1 MNTRR
6 PLDNSKAPAALS
18 VSLNDDKSFFS
29 VGLEDG
35 FRIYNARTCDA
46 VASQVDLNGGIGSAE
61 MVDRTNFLALVGGG
75 KQPKF
80 PQNKVIIWDD
90 RKKTKVLTLEFRA
103 AIQRVRISRTHIV
116 VVLLNSVN
124 LYKFSTT
131 PEKLGAFETTNNPFG
146 LCCLGKRLL
155 CFPGRT
161 PGHVQLVELASRNI
175 SILPAHSA
183 PLRALDLSPDEAVCA
198 TASEK
203 GTLLRVWSTANCS
216 RLAELRRG
224 VDPAAVFSLAISP
237 NSTYLAVTSDKSTLH
252 LFDLPPLRGSSGS
265 GGGGGGGG
273 AGNRAASP
281 SIGGSDGGGPNWEV
295 VSSEGYPL
303 GAASNANKKYGIF
316 STMPL
321 MPRVVTDTYSLAS
334 AHFEIGEEPEGW
346 TPAGGLGKVGA
357 SPSRSVPIPGV
368 PGGRPPKGVIGWL
381 NDETMIVLGAGH
393 DARWEQFSLRLGEEG
408 RRFLARDG
416 WRRYME

>member
-6 PLDNSKAPAALS
+6 PLDDSKAPAALS

-35 FRIYNARTCDA
+35 FRIYNARTCDL
-46 VASQVDLNGGIGSAE
+46 VASQDDLNGGIGSAE

-90 RKKTKVLTLEFRA
+90 KKKSKAITLEFRTA
-103 AIQRVRISRTHIV
+103 VQRVRISRSHIV

-131 PEKLGAFETTNNPFG
+131 PDKIGAFETTNNPFG
-146 LCCLGKRLL
+146 LCCLGARLL
-155 CFPGRT
+155 AFPGRT
-161 PGHVQLVELASRNI
+161 PGHVQLVELASRNV
-175 SILPAHSA
+175 SIVPAHAA
-183 PLRALDLSPDEAVCA
+183 PLRALDLSRDDRVLA

-203 GTLLRVWSTANCS
+203 GTLLRVWATANCS

-224 VDPAAVFSLAISP
+224 VDPAAIFALAISP
-237 NSTYLAVTSDKSTLH
+237 AATHLAVTSDKSTLH
-252 LFDLPPLRGSSGS
+252 IFDLPPLRG
-265 GGGGGGGG
+265 
-273 AGNRAASP
+273 AAAADRAASP
-281 SIGGSDGGGPNWEV
+281 APPAEGPNWEM
-295 VSSEGYPL
+295 VSSDPHL
-303 GAASNANKKYGIF
+303 PNAPNTKKYGIF
-316 STMPL
+316 STLPL
-321 MPRVVTDTYSLAS
+321 MPRVVTDTYSLTS
-334 AHFEIGEEPEGW
+334 AHFEIGDEPEGW
-346 TPAGGLGKVGA
+346 APAGAVNRPGI

-381 NDETMIVLGAGH
+381 NNETMVVLGAGY
-393 DARWEQFSLRLGEEG
+393 DARWEQFSLRSADEG
-408 RRFLARDG
+408 RRVLVRDG
-416 WRRYME
+416 WRRYMD